1 VPKRSEQLQRV
12 ADQTFGWSR
21 LRDEQRTA
29 MEHVIAGHDVLVVLP
44 TGAGKSAIFQV
55 PTLLTD
61 GPTLVVSPLL
71 ALQHDQLEQLGETRA
86 PEAVA
91 VNSAQRATEREHA
104 WRAVRDG
111 EAEYLFLAP
120 EQLAKDEIVEEL
132 AELGIGLFVV
142 DEAHCVSAWGHD
154 FRPDYLRLAPV
165 IERLGHP
172 TVVAL
177 TATAALPVRRDVVT
191 RLGLRDHREVIAG
204 FDRPNLHLAVV
215 PAMDDEQKRREVIA
229 RVRELDADPATHGG
243 LLYVATR
250 KDSEYYAG
258 ELVANGL
265 RAPAYHAG
273 MAKADRQRVHEQF
286 LADELDVVVA
296 TSAFGMGIDKPDVR
310 YVVHA
315 SAPES
320 LDSYYQQ
327 IGRAGRD
334 GEPATITLCYRP
346 EDLNLQ
352 RFLTAGAA
360 PEDTLEDVA
369 RALRRH
375 DEPVRS
381 AALKDEVA
389 GSAAKRT
396 RAVNLLEESGAVGT
410 TADGRLEYLDPEI
423 SPPDAARAAAEAAET
438 RRLLVRSRIEMMRRY
453 AETTDCRRRFLLG
466 YFGQR
471 LPRRCGNCDTCD
483 AGTST
488 DVQPDNEEFP
498 VGGTVRH
505 AEWGDGVVVAT
516 NAKELTVV
524 FADVGYKTL
533 ALAVVRERG
542 LLEAVSPGT

>member
-1 VPKRSEQLQRV
+1 MPERSAELQRV
-12 ADQTFGWSR
+12 ADTLFGWSQ
-21 LRDEQRTA
+21 LRDEQRAA
-29 MEHVIAGHDVLVVLP
+29 MEHVVAGHDVLVVLP
-44 TGAGKSAIFQV
+44 TGAGKSAIYQV
-55 PTLLTD
+55 PTVLTD

-71 ALQHDQLEQLGETRA
+71 ALQQDQLEGIGETGA
-86 PEAVA
+86 PQAVA
-91 VNSAQRATEREHA
+91 VNSAQRAAEREHA
-104 WRAVRDG
+104 WRAVRAG

-120 EQLAKDEIVEEL
+120 EQLAKDETVDEL
-132 AELGIGLFVV
+132 AELGLGLFVV

-177 TATAALPVRRDVVT
+177 TATAALPVRRDIVA

-204 FDRPNLHLAVV
+204 FDRPNLHLGVRAAVT
-215 PAMDDEQKRREVIA
+215 DEDKRREVVA

-250 KDSEYYAG
+250 KDADSYAA
-258 ELVANGL
+258 ELVAEGL
-265 RAPAYHAG
+265 RAQAYHAG
-273 MAKADRQRVHEQF
+273 MRKADRERVHEGF

-334 GEPATITLCYRP
+334 GQPATIALCYRP

-352 RFLTAGAA
+352 RFLTAAKA
-360 PEDTLEDVA
+360 PAEVLDSVA
-369 RALRRH
+369 RALERR
-375 DEPVRS
+375 DEPVRA

-389 GSAAKRT
+389 GSPAKRT
-396 RAVNLLEESGAVGT
+396 RAVNLLEAAGAVGT
-410 TADGRLEYLDPEI
+410 TADGRLEYLDPDT
-423 SPPDAARAAAEAAET
+423 SPDDAVRAAVEAAESHQQ
-438 RRLLVRSRIEMMRRY
+438 LIRSRIEMMRRY

-466 YFGQR
+466 YFGEQ

-483 AGTST
+483 AGTAT
-488 DVQPDNEEFP
+488 DVQPGRREFP
-498 VGGTVRH
+498 VGSSVRH
-505 AEWGDGVVVAT
+505 TEWGEGVVVA
-516 NAKELTVV
+516 ADPQELTVL
-524 FADVGYKTL
+524 FGSVGYRTL
-533 ALAVVRERG
+533 APAVVRERG
-542 LLEAVSPGT
+542 LLDRGT